1 MKKNA
6 IYLNSDLVRRHGKND
21 VDALLKKLYVPIQ
34 KIIAAFYQVTQYVLK
49 FYIIWVLTARNLSR
63 RIVSLVKQINK

>member
-1 MKKNA
+1 MKNA

-21 VDALLKKLYVPIQ
+21 VDVLLKKLYVPIK
-34 KIIAAFYQVTQYVLK
+34 KIIAAFYQVAQYVLK

-63 RIVSLVKQINK
+63 KIAALVKQITK